1 MKSLKAFI
9 RKLIIKTP
17 IQYFPVTV
25 RKGLAKGA
33 RWTFFP
39 NSSLW
44 RGHTELDVEA
54 AIRQYG
60 SFPGATCWDVGA
72 HFGIYAVGMA
82 IAVGPNGHVYG
93 FEPDPIAFK
102 RCLLHMR
109 MNSLHWVKLFN
120 AAASDSED
128 YLHLI
133 LENGGGTGESR
144 IAYSDDTFQRKNA
157 LVTKVSAVMLDNLVK
172 QGQIRPPQ
180 FIKIDVEGHGAK
192 VLLGAH
198 KTVREHRPVILICF
212 HNQSELEDT
221 RKLLQPLGYESFT
234 CDGSEISWEAS
245 IWRNTVLRCL
255 MQHT

>member
-1 MKSLKAFI
+1 MKSLKLFI
-9 RKLIIKTP
+9 RKLITQTP

-60 SFPGATCWDVGA
+60 SFPGVTCWDVGA

-102 RCLLHMR
+102 RCELHIK
-109 MNSLHWVKLFN
+109 MNSLHWMKLFN
-120 AAASDSED
+120 AAASDSEGFI
-128 YLHLI
+128 HLI

-144 IAYSDDTFQRKNA
+144 IARLNEVSENHA
-157 LVTKVSAVMLDNLVK
+157 AIIKVSAVMLDKLVE

-198 KTVREHRPVILICF
+198 KTIQEHLPVILICF

-221 RKLLQPLGYESFT
+221 RKLLQPLGYKSFT
-234 CDGSEISWEAS
+234 CDGSEISWDAS
-245 IWRNTVLRCL
+245 IWRNTILRCST
-255 MQHT
+255 QHP